1 MLRDAAQPNFHHFAD
16 RCPNSRIS
24 PWLLFDMA
32 HNRSWPGF
40 CVQRVKRVPSLFFTL
55 ANITPERAEKLES
68 PVNSRKCCRCWRSW
82 SWDLWRFLLVQTV
95 LLFRGEQYTRW
106 GSLRIV
112 GLRSDT
118 GSQSSAA
125 KIAFLHSTEGSAEPA
140 SELYTI
146 QKVYTSFRYFAFIP
160 LPLEEGTSVDSRFL
174 IAPTVLSAWIG
185 FPSSWITRGLEDAYF
200 RWFVR
205 GARQHFKTWYIH
217 FFIFCIHILF

>member
-1 MLRDAAQPNFHHFAD
+1 MLRDAAEPNFHHFAMKDVQKKTVLGNSD

-32 HNRSWPGF
+32 PRSWPGF

-68 PVNSRKCCRCWRSW
+68 LVNSRKCCRCWRSW

-95 LLFRGEQYTRW
+95 LLFRGEQCTRR

-125 KIAFLHSTEGSAEPA
+125 KIALLHSTEESAEPA
-140 SELYTI
+140 SELGTI
-146 QKVYTSFRYFAFIP
+146 LKVLYF
-160 LPLEEGTSVDSRFL
+160 L
-174 IAPTVLSAWIG
+174 
-185 FPSSWITRGLEDAYF
+185 Y
-200 RWFVR
+200 
-205 GARQHFKTWYIH
+205 
-217 FFIFCIHILF
+217 